1 MTINCKTYECDVSDT
16 FITIEYDTKNKNF
29 WIKRYYIDPIISDSN
44 LFGILLSSMIVD
56 MKRKSMLNLTM
67 TITLEEWEIIK
78 KNICWSVVNTID
90 INECIEIKCS
100 IDDAFD
106 CLLDGFSNGDHEPA
120 K

>member
-56 MKRKSMLNLTM
+56 MKRKSMLKIDRNPGSPS
-67 TITLEEWEIIK
+67 IIEPK
-78 KNICWSVVNTID
+78 HS
-90 INECIEIKCS
+90 IERI
-100 IDDAFD
+100 
-106 CLLDGFSNGDHEPA
+106 
-120 K
+120 